1 MEELSFDNILSD
13 EEVDNLFTDMPEE
26 SESDENNNSESD
38 TSEKSDNTTEVDVE
52 ELFTDEPES
61 VSSEDVEDKED
72 TESTEKGSSS
82 QNNFYSSIAKALQ
95 EEGIF
100 PDLDEEVVTKANSP
114 EQFRELIENQI
125 KAELSERQK
134 RVDEAL
140 GVGVEPSEIR
150 QYESALS
157 YLDSISNEALEDESE
172 KGEHLRKQLIYQ
184 DYINRGYSK
193 ERAQREVQ
201 KSLNGGTDIDDAKEA
216 LVENKTF
223 FKNHYNKL
231 INDAKAEAKQEEE
244 ERRKQA
250 EDLKDSILNDT
261 KIFGEI
267 EVDKAT
273 RRKIFDSIA
282 KPVYKDPNTG
292 EMYTAIQKY
301 ERENRTDFLKNL
313 GLIFTLTDGFK
324 NLDGLVKTKVRKEVK
339 KGLKD
344 LENTINN
351 TSRNSDGSLRFA
363 SGASSD
369 PNSFIKGWKLDI

>member
-26 SESDENNNSESD
+26 SESNENNNSESD

-72 TESTEKGSSS
+72 TDPDKKGSSS

-100 PDLDEEVVTKANSP
+100 PDLDDDVVTKANSP

-134 RVDEAL
+134 RIDEAL

>member
-26 SESDENNNSESD
+26 SESEENNSEPE
-38 TSEKSDNTTEVDVE
+38 TSEKSGNTTEVDVE

-72 TESTEKGSSS
+72 TDPDKKGSSS

-100 PDLDEEVVTKANSP
+100 PDLDEDVVTKANSP

-140 GVGVEPSEIR
+140 GVGVEPNAIR
-150 QYESALS
+150 QYENTLS
-157 YLDSISNEALEDESE
+157 YLDSLKDDVLESE
-172 KGEHLRKQLIYQ
+172 DDSGEYLRKQLIYQ

-216 LVENKTF
+216 LLSNKQF
-223 FKNHYNKL
+223 FKEQYNKL
-231 INDAKAEAKQEEE
+231 VSDAKQEMQKEADA
-244 ERRKQA
+244 RKKQA
-250 EDLKDSILNDT
+250 EDLKNSILNDS
-261 KIFGEI
+261 KVFGEL
-267 EVDKAT
+267 EVDKNT
-273 RRKIFDSIA
+273 RKKIFDSIA
-282 KPVYKDPNTG
+282 KPVYKDPDSG
-292 EMYTAIQKY
+292 QMLTAIQKY
-301 ERENRTDFLKNL
+301 EMENRTDFLKNL

-324 NLDGLVKTKVRKEVK
+324 NLDGLVKGKVRKEVK
-339 KGLKD
+339 KGLRD
-344 LENTINN
+344 LESTINN
-351 TSRNSDGSLRFA
+351 TSRNSDGSLKFT
-363 SGASSD
+363 SGVSSD